1 MPYLNLQTYKLTNLQ
16 TYKLTNLQDDAELAV
31 VKSTTGAFRSAVKIA
46 KMKWRTSGEQRN
58 NLALF
63 GSSFTNIVDCSQ
75 FGCPVQH
82 WRINTETSPSADNLT
97 DCLKVFLLIMDRCE
111 NANTNCGNQ
120 PDDEFEQSYLGGG
133 ICQYTYRHNTN
144 YRIRYET
151 NTWARSITTSGFW
164 TFLF

>member
-1 MPYLNLQTYKLTNLQ
+1 
-16 TYKLTNLQDDAELAV
+16 
-31 VKSTTGAFRSAVKIA
+31 
-46 KMKWRTSGEQRN
+46 MKWRTSGEQRN

-82 WRINTETSPSADNLT
+82 GRINTETSPSADNLT
-97 DCLKVFLLIMDRCE
+97 DCLTVFLLIMDRCE